1 MNKILRYILLIFAL
15 GISLEMQSQSSG
27 PATVSFSKDKNY
39 VATLTP
45 RNGVSSVACNNGTI
59 SNYESGNVQVS
70 ICYMDGLGRPAQ
82 QVEYRTSPAGKD
94 LISMQEYAS
103 LDVPE
108 KHWLPVAFSAEIGR
122 ESCRERV

>member
-1 MNKILRYILLIFAL
+1 MAMNKILRYILLIFAL

-70 ICYMDGLGRPAQ
+70 ICYMDGLGRPGA
-82 QVEYRTSPAGKD
+82 AGGIPHFACGKGSD
-94 LISMQEYAS
+94 
-103 LDVPE
+103 
-108 KHWLPVAFSAEIGR
+108 KHAGVRFP
-122 ESCRERV
+122 

>member
-45 RNGVSSVACNNGTI
+45 RNGGFLRGLQQRDNQQLRKRQRAGFHLLHGWIGTPGAAGGIPHFACGKG
-59 SNYESGNVQVS
+59 S
-70 ICYMDGLGRPAQ
+70 DKH
-82 QVEYRTSPAGKD
+82 AG
-94 LISMQEYAS
+94 
-103 LDVPE
+103 VRFP
-108 KHWLPVAFSAEIGR
+108 
-122 ESCRERV
+122 

>member
-1 MNKILRYILLIFAL
+1 MAMNKILRYILLIFAL

-70 ICYMDGLGRPAQ
+70 SVTWMDWDARRSRWNTALR
-82 QVEYRTSPAGKD
+82 
-94 LISMQEYAS
+94 L
-103 LDVPE
+103 
-108 KHWLPVAFSAEIGR
+108 
-122 ESCRERV
+122 RERI